1 MYTITGIAVSQAPS
15 PLNVVDIGKPRIQ
28 FIHSK
33 GILVR
38 ERLILILA
46 HWGNMAAPTR
56 WGIASA
62 GLICHDFSNALS
74 IYPDQHTVVAVA
86 ARSLDRA
93 REFANRFG
101 VKNAHGSYEALA
113 ADPDVEVVY
122 VGSIN
127 TEHVKLCKMM
137 LAAGKHVLCEK
148 PLGLNVRETKE
159 IVEAAK
165 KNKVFLMEAIWSR
178 FVPSYVKVREDIE
191 RGVIGDV
198 LHSEA
203 LFAVPIDKV
212 DRILNK
218 EKGGGSVLDIGIYCV
233 NWAQFVHGSKKPK
246 KVITQN
252 IFY

>member
-1 MYTITGIAVSQAPS
+1 M
-15 PLNVVDIGKPRIQ
+15 
-28 FIHSK
+28 
-33 GILVR
+33 
-38 ERLILILA
+38 
-46 HWGNMAAPTR
+46 
-56 WGIASA
+56 
-62 GLICHDFSNALS
+62 
-74 IYPDQHTVVAVA
+74 A

-246 KVITQN
+246 KVITCK
-252 IFY
+252 ISLLKY

>member
-1 MYTITGIAVSQAPS
+1 
-15 PLNVVDIGKPRIQ
+15 
-28 FIHSK
+28 
-33 GILVR
+33 
-38 ERLILILA
+38 
-46 HWGNMAAPTR
+46 MAAPTR

-62 GLICHDFSNALS
+62 GLISHDFSNALS

-165 KNKVFLMEAIWSR
+165 KNEVFLMEAIWSR

-252 IFY
+252 IFIDIHKVPEIKKFLK